1 MTEASAPVRQ
11 RIRRTSN
18 SKTGCRTCKIRRVKC
33 DESKPTCHRCTSTGR
48 KCDGYVSDVTHSNPR
63 DQQSAA
69 IIHRVLMLTPG
80 TTQEK
85 RGFQYFITNTAREL
99 TGYYSSSFWEY
110 LILQASTTEPSLRHA
125 VIAIAALHE
134 EFTNRSLGEVSPSRE
149 CTFAINQYM
158 KSISHLRRSLSSG
171 KLPPLTT
178 LMSCLLFVCF
188 DYLRG
193 NSDSAMMHLQNGLE
207 ILRDLSGEERDIAEK
222 RMTPLFMRLAV
233 QSILYIDTRN
243 YFDQKRFAKQ
253 LMSVRM
259 REPDPIPEAFGDLE
273 EASVLANMRKD
284 DQPMQAQPPEA
295 YATYKTY
302 SAQLLTW
309 GSSFSAFMSLKSHAL
324 TARQIRGAAL
334 LKIHHITATIM
345 GRSIPDLTDPRSIAV
360 AANDATAFASCTKEF
375 QTVVSLSRSLLEA
388 AEQDTQHGNGKLAG
402 GLTFSAD
409 MGVIAPLYYVCIK
422 CADMTLRGQAIELLG
437 RCPRREG
444 MWDSV
449 LGVRIIREFW
459 GMEEAC
465 QALREEDMR
474 LVLDDDGKWEWKWKR
489 RDAESGREYGMQ
501 CTE

>member
-1 MTEASAPVRQ
+1 
-11 RIRRTSN
+11 
-18 SKTGCRTCKIRRVKC
+18 
-33 DESKPTCHRCTSTGR
+33 
-48 KCDGYVSDVTHSNPR
+48 
-63 DQQSAA
+63 
-69 IIHRVLMLTPG
+69 MLTPG

-158 KSISHLRRSLSSG
+158 KSISHLRRSLSTG
-171 KLPPLTT
+171 KLAPLTT

-188 DYLRG
+188 DYLKG

-253 LMSVRM
+253 LMSVRT

-273 EASVLANMRKD
+273 EARSALDMTTNGLFGVFYICDGKCTNMRKD
-284 DQPMQAQPPEA
+284 DQPMHAQPPEA

-360 AANDATAFASCTKEF
+360 AANDATVFASCTKEF
-375 QTVVSLSRSLLEA
+375 QTVVSLSRSLVEA

-409 MGVIAPLYYVCIK
+409 MGLIAPLYYVCIK

-449 LGVRIIREFW
+449 LGVRMIREFW
-459 GMEEAC
+459 GMEETR

-489 RDAESGREYGMQ
+489 RDAESGWSYGV
-501 CTE
+501 